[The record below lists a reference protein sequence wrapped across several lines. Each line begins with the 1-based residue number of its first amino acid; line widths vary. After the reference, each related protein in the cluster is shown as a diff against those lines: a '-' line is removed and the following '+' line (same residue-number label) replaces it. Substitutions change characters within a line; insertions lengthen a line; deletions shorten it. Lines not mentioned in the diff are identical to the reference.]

1 MPDPIATRI
10 SSVLVE
16 ELRDAAERG
25 EFGIVVR
32 DVKPIDYDVLASAA
46 GPIASK
52 RGPQLRLALIDQGEA
67 VSKNPGSAG
76 EGFVSAREEDAVQW
90 RNERLRTIAVIAER
104 PLSKAAS
111 LRDFRDVRESDL
123 VRRLCAREAGQAEVA
138 WLRTLWD
145 VLGRNPRLRIS
156 LRDMVRFADELAS
169 ILPIERS
176 VIAPRRLHLLGLIP
190 DARLADEKTDQ
201 RVLRRLLTNREFV
214 DQLRRSTNEDWKRL
228 RDYGRRLDGPERAA
242 AARLARVMR
251 QAAKDGEFSGLDLE
265 QVSALWRAKVKSG
278 SKAEAGGLPRE
289 EVERAVSRLLME
301 GRDEELADVADEIS
315 QIASAVLDDD
325 VRVADQ
331 DVKRAGSPD
340 AASVV
345 ETNRD
350 LLNLVRSRS
359 TVEDWGG
366 LIEVESERPDA
377 LLEVAAFKN
386 WRPTCIEPVL
396 DQLRGFAAEEVVP
409 TGLVA
414 EVERLRDLR
423 AVLLPFA
430 SEFAISPIAFLAGKP
445 ALQETLEQYLA
456 TYEELLRLASACY
469 QEMVAAADYEA
480 EAVLS
485 GLLALELY
493 IYRRDDEVEA
503 IMSPLHPLYLWRSA
517 TIVRDVRGLSRT
529 LSEREAQ
536 TVEEACADEIQLLQI
551 LVLPQ
556 QTTGLPQSAMLGQAG
571 TIGRLPIF
579 RAAPRGL
586 LEPDG
591 VRTLADVAH
600 RLAMLRPFARAG
612 LQVLL
617 VDPPRPTKFVE
628 ALLAGLEADQ
638 DMGVAGY
645 WGLHVR
651 VRYTHADTRGWANEI
666 GDLNEVV
673 REALRRGEERG
684 LVSLSVTPDVMSAA
698 DLERELG
705 MEPAHLAVVFD
716 PFEVR
721 STPVARAGVHDLS
734 PWMPTCEYR
743 FNRIRKEIQVVPV
756 AEEHVFGGYLAA
768 ASLLHTAL
776 QRKTPAYVPQVR
788 EVKESLDMIAEHATW
803 TVLADPH
810 RVPLPRL
817 GGAEVI
823 DRRIDHSRQITTFA
837 HDLSPFIARL
847 DEQLRRTHFLA
858 STETLER
865 LARDLVAMEPNGIL
879 GLASSSHEK
888 QVKGSLGKLI
898 AMRWYRLQQ
907 PSGLSVS
914 LDTPTAARWL
924 VAGHHSREKA
934 DLLGLR
940 EEDGGLVV
948 DVLEV
953 KAHDEAIPYT
963 VNGGVITGRAVG
975 QVLSTLQ
982 ALAEVFSSEVSSPLA
997 HPRREVLREHLYTSL
1012 LKDHEP
1018 TFVERWHALLEDAF
1032 AGRIAVRLGARIV
1045 HVQLASIADTVV
1057 RSFTTKGGIPIRVET
1072 LSAAD
1077 VGLVLRS
1084 TRDQVE
1090 EDEIPATTARLR
1102 DAPAE
1107 PLVAPEMLRRLSV
1120 EPPQDEAA
1128 ASDGA
1133 TDADE
1138 PGATGADDG
1147 AVPPADDIVAV
1158 PNTTAPNPAVPVRHA
1173 EAPASPA
1180 AVGAGVRLLDVP
1192 LGSEHMAS
1200 RPVIWAPG
1208 RQSNGFLL
1216 VLGAS
1221 GSGKTETLK
1230 VLGASIHG
1238 FGVPVL
1244 TFDFHGDVVFPGTE
1258 STLLSSGSASTVGLN
1273 PMEIDAHSA
1282 EESGLYDQ
1290 RASLRAMIQRA
1301 VPSLGHRQSAILRE
1315 AFEEAYAR
1323 TGIEDDDPATWT
1335 RPAPTFGLVQE
1346 ILSDWADD
1354 DARKG
1359 QRASIEG
1366 CLAAVQQ
1373 LFDHPIFKR
1382 TAHVS
1387 VDDFLSRSMR
1397 LDLSKL
1403 PDDIRFVA
1411 TETLL
1416 RKLFRV
1422 LRLRGP
1428 IPVQP
1433 ADDHQRFRL
1442 FVIIDEAKILS
1453 LGGGDR
1459 DRADNILNELITE
1472 ARKFGLGMVLASQM
1486 SDHFSE
1492 EVRANAATWLV
1503 LKPMDMKEAKRNAPN
1518 VSVDAQDLLHLAGRG
1533 DGYYRDRPSSR
1544 ARRIQVSSLSSIAA
1558 SIPLSADRDR
1568 AVSPD

>member
-1 MPDPIATRI
+1 MAESVSVANRI
-10 SSVLVE
+10 SLLLVE

-25 EFGIVVR
+25 EFGVVVR
-32 DVKPIDYDVLASAA
+32 DVKPLDYGILASAT
-46 GPIASK
+46 GRVSSK
-52 RGPQLRLALIDQGEA
+52 RGIELRLALVDQAKAVEA
-67 VSKNPGSAG
+67 ARAANPAIA
-76 EGFVSAREEDAVQW
+76 GFVSGREEDAVQW
-90 RNERLRTIAVIAER
+90 RNDHLRTIGVISER

-111 LRDFRDVRESDL
+111 LREFRNVGEVDL
-123 VRRLCAREAGQAEVA
+123 LRRLCSREAGDAEVT
-138 WLRTLWD
+138 WLQTLWD

-156 LRDMVRFADELAS
+156 LKDIVRFADELAG
-169 ILPIERS
+169 ILPTERS
-176 VIAPRRLHLLGLIP
+176 VLAPSRLHLLGLLP
-190 DARLADEKTDQ
+190 DERLADEKSDQ
-201 RVLRRLLTNREFV
+201 RVLRRLQVNRDFV
-214 DQLRRSTNEDWKRL
+214 DQLRRSTNEDWSRL
-228 RDYGRRLDGPERAA
+228 RDYCRKLEGPERTSAN
-242 AARLARVMR
+242 RIFRDLR
-251 QAAKDGEFSGLDLE
+251 QAVASGDFSGLDLE
-265 QVSALWRAKVKSG
+265 AASILWRAKIQPGARPAS
-278 SKAEAGGLPRE
+278 GGLPRE

-301 GRDEELADVADEIS
+301 GKESDLADIAEEIS
-315 QIASAVLDDD
+315 QIASAALEGD

-331 DVKRAGSPD
+331 DVKRAGST
-340 AASVV
+340 ATASVV

-359 TVEDWGG
+359 TPQDWGG
-366 LIEVESERPDA
+366 LIEVESDKPDA
-377 LLEVAAFKN
+377 LLEMAAFKS
-386 WRPTCIEPVL
+386 WTPFQIDPVL
-396 DQLRGFAAEEVVP
+396 DKLRAFASEEVVP
-409 TGLVA
+409 TGLVG
-414 EVERLRDLR
+414 EVERLRELR
-423 AVLLPFA
+423 AMFLPFA
-430 SEFAISPIAFLAGKP
+430 AELAISPISFLAGKP
-445 ALQETLEQYLA
+445 DLQQALEQYLA
-456 TYEELLRLASACY
+456 TYEELLRLTSACY
-469 QEMVAAADYEA
+469 SDMIAAADYEA
-480 EAVLS
+480 ESVLS

-493 IYRRDDEVEA
+493 VYRRGDAVEA
-503 IMSPLHPLYLWRSA
+503 VMSPLHPLYLWRSV
-517 TIVRDVRGLSRT
+517 TIIRDVRGLART
-529 LSEREAQ
+529 LSAREMQ

-556 QTTGLPQSAMLGQAG
+556 QTTGLGQSIMLGQAG
-571 TIGRLPIF
+571 AIGRLPIF
-579 RAAPRGL
+579 RATPRGL
-586 LEPDG
+586 LEADG
-591 VRTLADVAH
+591 VRTIGDVAS
-600 RLAMLRPFARAG
+600 RLALLRPFARTG
-612 LQVLL
+612 LQVML
-617 VDPPRPTKFVE
+617 VDPPRPSKFVE
-628 ALLAGLEADQ
+628 ALLSGLESGQ
-638 DMGVAGY
+638 DIGGSGY
-645 WGLHVR
+645 SGLHLR
-651 VRYTHADTRGWANEI
+651 VRYTHADTRGWANDI
-666 GDLNEVV
+666 LDLDETV
-673 REALRRGEERG
+673 REQLRRGEERG
-684 LVSLSVTPDVMSAA
+684 LASLSVAPEIMSAD
-698 DLERELG
+698 DLKRELRE
-705 MEPAHLAVVFD
+705 EPAHLAVIFD

-743 FNRIRKEIQVVPV
+743 FNRIRKEIQIVPV

-768 ASLLHTAL
+768 AALLHTAL
-776 QRKTPAYVPQVR
+776 QRKTPAYIPQVR
-788 EVKESLDMIAEHATW
+788 DVKENLDAIAEHATW

-817 GGAEVI
+817 GSAEVI
-823 DRRIDHSRQITTFA
+823 DRRIDRSRQLTTFA
-837 HDLSPFIARL
+837 HDLSPFVARL

-879 GLASSSHEK
+879 GLASSSHDK

-940 EEDGGLVV
+940 EDDGGLVI
-948 DVLEV
+948 DVIEV
-953 KAHDEAIPYT
+953 KAHDEVIPYS
-963 VNGGVITGRAVG
+963 VDDGVITGRAVG
-975 QVLSTLQ
+975 QVLATLQ
-982 ALAEVFSSEVSSPLA
+982 ALAEVFSSEASSPLA
-997 HPRREVLREHLYTSL
+997 HPRREVLREHLYTAL
-1012 LKDHEP
+1012 LKDQEAG
-1018 TFVERWHALLEDAF
+1018 FVERWHALLDDAF
-1032 AGRIAVRLGARIV
+1032 AGRIPVHLGGRIV
-1045 HVQLASIADTVV
+1045 HVQLASVAETVSRTFV
-1057 RSFTTKGGIPIRVET
+1057 TAANVPIKVET

-1077 VGLVLRS
+1077 VGLVLRP
-1084 TRDQVE
+1084 TRE
-1090 EDEIPATTARLR
+1090 EAQEAGIPPAVARAR
-1102 DAPAE
+1102 DMPVE
-1107 PLVAPEMLRRLSV
+1107 PLSAHEMLRRVVLDPKEAERLAPAQEGSDTGTENRPEEV
-1120 EPPQDEAA
+1120 E
-1128 ASDGA
+1128 
-1133 TDADE
+1133 
-1138 PGATGADDG
+1138 
-1147 AVPPADDIVAV
+1147 VPPA
-1158 PNTTAPNPAVPVRHA
+1158 APDAAKPPSPPP
-1173 EAPASPA
+1173 EAKVVPA
-1180 AVGAGVRLLDVP
+1180 ADAANVEANAGLLAVP
-1192 LGSEHMAS
+1192 LGAEQVGS
-1200 RPVIWAPG
+1200 RPVIWSPG

-1230 VLGASIHG
+1230 VLGSAIHR

-1244 TFDFHGDVVFPGTE
+1244 TFDFHGDVVFPGTR
-1258 STLLSSGSASTVGLN
+1258 STLLSSGSASVVGLN

-1290 RASLRAMIQRA
+1290 RASLRALVQRA

-1323 TGIEDDDPATWT
+1323 AGITDDDPQTWS
-1335 RPAPTFGLVQE
+1335 RPVPTFGVVQE
-1346 ILSDWADD
+1346 ILAEWIEDD
-1354 DARKG
+1354 NRRS

-1373 LFDHPIFKR
+1373 LFDHPIFRR
-1382 TAHVS
+1382 TDHVS
-1387 VDDFLSRSMR
+1387 VEDFLSHSVR

-1433 ADDHQRFRL
+1433 VDDRQRFRL

-1518 VSVDAQDLLHLAGRG
+1518 VSVDPQDLLQLAGRG

-1544 ARRIQVSSLSSIAA
+1544 ARRIQVTSLSVLEHLAA
-1558 SIPLSADRDR
+1558 EPRTQKG
-1568 AVSPD
+1568 

>member
-1 MPDPIATRI
+1 MAESVTVASRI
-10 SSVLVE
+10 SVLLVE

-25 EFGIVVR
+25 EFGVVVR
-32 DVKPIDYDVLASAA
+32 DVKPLDYGVLAAAA
-46 GPIASK
+46 GRVSSR
-52 RGPQLRLALIDQGEA
+52 RGVELRLSLVDQAEPVDA
-67 VSKNPGSAG
+67 ARTANPSLAAFLS
-76 EGFVSAREEDAVQW
+76 EREEDAVQW
-90 RNERLRTIAVIAER
+90 RNDRLRTIAVISEH

-111 LRDFRDVRESDL
+111 LRDFRTAGEADL
-123 VRRLCAREAGQAEVA
+123 VRRLCSREAGEAEVI
-138 WLRTLWD
+138 WLQTLWN

-156 LRDMVRFADELAS
+156 LKDMVRFADELAG
-169 ILPIERS
+169 ILPTDRS
-176 VIAPRRLHLLGLIP
+176 VMAPGRLHLLGLFP
-190 DARLADEKTDQ
+190 DSRLADEKGEKG
-201 RVLRRLLTNREFV
+201 VLRKLLVNREFA
-214 DQLRRSTNEDWKRL
+214 DQLRRATNEDWTRL
-228 RDYGRRLDGPERAA
+228 RDYIRKLQGPERLSAN
-242 AARLARVMR
+242 RVLRDLR
-251 QAAKDGEFSGLDLE
+251 QAALTSDFSNLDLE
-265 QVSALWRAKVKSG
+265 TASLLWRAKIQPG
-278 SKAEAGGLPRE
+278 MRPEPGGLPRV

-301 GRDEELADVADEIS
+301 GNDTDLSDVAEEIS
-315 QIASAVLDDD
+315 QIAAAALEGD

-331 DVKRAGSPD
+331 DVKRAGST
-340 AASVV
+340 ASISVV

-359 TVEDWGG
+359 TAQDWGG
-366 LIEVESERPDA
+366 LIEVESDKPGA
-377 LLEVAAFKN
+377 LLEISAFKS
-386 WRPTCIEPVL
+386 WTPFQIEPVL
-396 DQLRGFAAEEVVP
+396 ERLRAFAAEEVVP
-409 TGLVA
+409 SGLVG

-423 AVLLPFA
+423 ALFLSFA
-430 SEFAISPIAFLAGKP
+430 AELAISPISFLAGKP
-445 ALQETLEQYLA
+445 ELQQALEEYLA
-456 TYEELLRLASACY
+456 TYEELLRLTSACY
-469 QEMVAAADYEA
+469 ADMIAAADYEA
-480 EAVLS
+480 ESVLS

-493 IYRRDDEVEA
+493 VYRRGELVEA
-503 IMSPLHPLYLWRSA
+503 VMSPLHPLYLWRSV
-517 TIVRDVRGLSRT
+517 TIIRDVRGLAHT
-529 LSEREAQ
+529 LSAREMQ

-556 QTTGLPQSAMLGQAG
+556 QTTGLAQSTMLGQAG

-579 RAAPRGL
+579 RATPRGL
-586 LEPDG
+586 LETDG
-591 VRTLADVAH
+591 LRTISDVAS
-600 RLAMLRPFARAG
+600 RLAQLRPFARSG
-612 LQVLL
+612 LQVVLI
-617 VDPPRPTKFVE
+617 DPPRPSKCVE
-628 ALLAGLEADQ
+628 ALLGGLESEQ
-638 DMGVAGY
+638 DIGGTGY
-645 WGLHVR
+645 SGLHIR
-651 VRYTHADTRGWANEI
+651 IRYTHADTRGWAN
-666 GDLNEVV
+666 DLLDLDETV
-673 REALRRGEERG
+673 REQLRRGEERG
-684 LVSLSVTPDVMSAA
+684 LVSLSVTPEIMAA
-698 DLERELG
+698 EDLKRELG
-705 MEPAHLAVVFD
+705 EEPAHLAVIFD

-743 FNRIRKEIQVVPV
+743 FNRIRKEIQIVPV

-768 ASLLHTAL
+768 AALLHTAL
-776 QRKTPAYVPQVR
+776 QRKTPAYIPQVR
-788 EVKESLDMIAEHATW
+788 EVKEILDAIASQATW

-817 GGAEVI
+817 GSAEVI
-823 DRRIDHSRQITTFA
+823 DRRIDRGRQLTTFA
-837 HDLSPFIARL
+837 HDLSPFVTRL

-858 STETLER
+858 SADTLER

-879 GLASSSHEK
+879 GLASSHHDR

-924 VAGHHSREKA
+924 VAGHHSKEKA

-940 EEDGGLVV
+940 EEGGGLVI
-948 DVLEV
+948 DVIEV
-953 KAHDEAIPYT
+953 KAHDEAVPYS
-963 VNGGVITGRAVG
+963 VDDGVIAGRAVG
-975 QVLSTLQ
+975 QVLATLQ

-997 HPRREVLREHLYTSL
+997 HPRREVLREHLYTAL
-1012 LKDHEP
+1012 LRDQEAG
-1018 TFVERWHALLEDAF
+1018 FVERWHALLDDAF
-1032 AGRIAVRLGARIV
+1032 AGRIPVSLGGRIV
-1045 HVQLASIADTVV
+1045 HVQLASVAETLSRTFVTAADV
-1057 RSFTTKGGIPIRVET
+1057 PIKVET

-1077 VGLVLRS
+1077 VGLVLRP
-1084 TRDQVE
+1084 TREEAQDAGVPPAVAKARSMPGEPLSALDMLRRVTTAPSGTGEDVQPEQSGSADGKQHVE
-1090 EDEIPATTARLR
+1090 EDQGDSPVPEKVTPPPTLPKAPVVM
-1102 DAPAE
+1102 DAA
-1107 PLVAPEMLRRLSV
+1107 
-1120 EPPQDEAA
+1120 
-1128 ASDGA
+1128 G
-1133 TDADE
+1133 
-1138 PGATGADDG
+1138 
-1147 AVPPADDIVAV
+1147 
-1158 PNTTAPNPAVPVRHA
+1158 A
-1173 EAPASPA
+1173 EASAGLLT
-1180 AVGAGVRLLDVP
+1180 VQLGAEHA
-1192 LGSEHMAS
+1192 GSRS
-1200 RPVIWAPG
+1200 VVWSPG

-1230 VLGASIHG
+1230 VLGSFIHH

-1244 TFDFHGDVVFPGTE
+1244 TFDFHGDVKFPGTE
-1258 STLLSSGSASTVGLN
+1258 SILLSSGSLSTMGLN
-1273 PMEIDAHSA
+1273 PMEIDAQSA

-1290 RASLRAMIQRA
+1290 RASLRALVQRA

-1323 TGIEDDDPATWT
+1323 AGILDNDPQTWT
-1335 RPAPTFGLVQE
+1335 RSVPTFGVVQE
-1346 ILSDWADD
+1346 ILGEWSED
-1354 DARKG
+1354 DARRN

-1373 LFDHPIFKR
+1373 LFDHPIFQR
-1382 TAHVS
+1382 TSHVS
-1387 VDDFLSRSMR
+1387 VDDFLSKSMR

-1433 ADDHQRFRL
+1433 ADDRQRFRL

-1459 DRADNILNELITE
+1459 DRSDNILNELITE

-1518 VSVDAQDLLHLAGRG
+1518 VSVDPQDLLQLAGRG

-1544 ARRIQVSSLSSIAA
+1544 ARRIQVTSLSALEHAMAEPKMQGS
-1558 SIPLSADRDR
+1558 
-1568 AVSPD
+1568 

>member
-1 MPDPIATRI
+1 MSDPIASHI
-10 SSVLVE
+10 SSILVE
-16 ELRDAAERG
+16 ELKDAAERG
-25 EFGIVVR
+25 EFGLVVR
-32 DVKPIDYDVLASAA
+32 DVKPLDYGVLASAA
-46 GPIASK
+46 GPISSRK
-52 RGPQLRLALIDQGEA
+52 GPQLRLALVDQADVVKSSQVNSSA
-67 VSKNPGSAG
+67 VGA
-76 EGFVSAREEDAVQW
+76 FVSAQEEDAVQW
-90 RNERLRTIAVIAER
+90 RNDRLRTIAIVAER

-111 LRDFRDVRESDL
+111 LRDFRDVREADL
-123 VRRLCAREAGQAEVA
+123 VRRLCGGEAAQAEVT

-156 LRDMVRFADELAS
+156 LRDMVRFCNELNS
-169 ILPIERS
+169 ILPVERS
-176 VIAPRRLHLLGLIP
+176 VLAPSRLHLLGLIP

-201 RVLRRLLTNREFV
+201 RVLRRLLLNRDLV
-214 DQLRRSTNEDWKRL
+214 DQIKRSTNEDWARL
-228 RDYGRRLDGPERAA
+228 RDYGRKLDGPERTAA
-242 AARLARVMR
+242 NRLTRFIR
-251 QAAKDGEFSGLDLE
+251 QAVKEGDFSALDLE
-265 QVSALWRAKVKSG
+265 ATSALWRAKAKSSG
-278 SKAEAGGLPRE
+278 TGGHGGAPRE

-301 GRDEELADVADEIS
+301 GRDDDLADVADEIS
-315 QIASAVLDDD
+315 QIAAAAIDDD
-325 VRVADQ
+325 VRVTEQ
-331 DVKRAGSPD
+331 DVKKAGSGS
-340 AASVV
+340 ATSVV

-359 TVEDWGG
+359 TVDDWGG
-366 LIEVESERPDA
+366 LIEVESEKPDS
-377 LLEVAAFKN
+377 LLDLSAFKS
-386 WRPTCIEPVL
+386 WTPFRIEPVL
-396 DQLRGFAAEEVVP
+396 DKLRAFAQEEVVP

-414 EVERLRDLR
+414 SVEQFRDLR
-423 AVLLPFA
+423 LVLLPFA
-430 SEFAISPIAFLAGKP
+430 AELAISPIAFLAGKP
-445 ALQETLEQYLA
+445 ALQEVLEQYLR
-456 TYEELLRLASACY
+456 TYEELLQLASACY
-469 QEMVAAADYEA
+469 HEMMAAADYEA

-493 IYRRDDEVEA
+493 VYRREDELEA

-517 TIVRDVRGLSRT
+517 TIVRDVRGLSKT

-536 TVEEACADEIQLLQI
+536 TVEEACADEVQLLQI

-556 QTTGLPQSAMLGQAG
+556 QTTKLAQSTMLGQAG
-571 TIGRLPIF
+571 NIGRLPVF
-579 RAAPRGL
+579 RESPRGL

-591 VRTLADVAH
+591 IRTVGDIAQ

-612 LQVLL
+612 LQVVL
-617 VDPPRPTKFVE
+617 VDPPRPSKFVE
-628 ALLAGLEADQ
+628 ALLNGLEVEQ
-638 DMGVAGY
+638 DTGTAGF
-645 WGLHVR
+645 WGLHIR
-651 VRYTHADTRGWANEI
+651 VRYTHADARGWANDI
-666 GDLNEVV
+666 VDLSESV
-673 REALRRGEERG
+673 RELLRKGEERG
-684 LVSLSVTPDVMSAA
+684 LVSLSVASDIVTPSH
-698 DLERELG
+698 LTRELSD
-705 MEPAHLAVVFD
+705 EPAHLAVIFD

-721 STPVARAGVHDLS
+721 STPLARAGVHDLS

-756 AEEHVFGGYLAA
+756 AEEHVFGGYLVAA
-768 ASLLHTAL
+768 GMLHTAL

-788 EVKESLDMIAEHATW
+788 DVKENLDAIAGYATW

-817 GGAEVI
+817 GNAEVI
-823 DRRIDHSRQITTFA
+823 DRRIDRSRQITTFA
-837 HDLSPFIARL
+837 HDLSPFITRL
-847 DEQLRRTHFLA
+847 DVQLRRTHFLA

-898 AMRWYRLQQ
+898 AMRWYRLQE

-924 VAGHHSREKA
+924 VAGHHSKEKA
-934 DLLGLR
+934 DLLGVR
-940 EEDGGLVV
+940 EENGGLAI

-953 KAHDEAIPYT
+953 KAHDEAVPYS
-963 VNGGVITGRAVG
+963 VNEGVITGRAVG
-975 QVLSTLQ
+975 QVLATLQ

-997 HPRREVLREHLYTSL
+997 HPRREVLREHLYTAL

-1018 TFVERWHALLEDAF
+1018 EFVERWHALLEDAF
-1032 AGRIAVRLGARIV
+1032 AGRTVVRLGARIV
-1045 HVQLASIADTVV
+1045 HVQLASVVSTVV
-1057 RSFTTKGGIPIRVET
+1057 RGFVTKGGVPIKVET

-1090 EDEIPATTARLR
+1090 EDEIPAASPNNRGLSL
-1102 DAPAE
+1102 E
-1107 PLVAPEMLRRLSV
+1107 PLAALEMLRRVGMEPLPDQSGTNGDAQESTDTDNGSKGEGRLLNDGESSPATAATV
-1120 EPPQDEAA
+1120 PPQGA
-1128 ASDGA
+1128 AS
-1133 TDADE
+1133 TNE
-1138 PGATGADDG
+1138 
-1147 AVPPADDIVAV
+1147 
-1158 PNTTAPNPAVPVRHA
+1158 TANASERPVDS
-1173 EAPASPA
+1173 AS
-1180 AVGAGVRLLDVP
+1180 GLLNVP
-1192 LGSEHMAS
+1192 LGSEHLS
-1200 RPVIWAPG
+1200 SNRVIWAPG

-1230 VLGASIHG
+1230 VVGASIHD

-1244 TFDFHGDVVFPGTE
+1244 TFDFHGDVVFPGTD
-1258 STLLSSGSASTVGLN
+1258 STLLSSGSASIVGLN

-1290 RASLRAMIQRA
+1290 RASLRGMIQRA

-1323 TGIEDDDPATWT
+1323 AGIEDDDPATWT
-1335 RPAPTFGLVQE
+1335 RPAPTFGSVQE
-1346 ILSDWADD
+1346 ILGEWADD
-1354 DARKG
+1354 EGRKG

-1366 CLAAVQQ
+1366 CLAAVEQ
-1373 LFDHPIFKR
+1373 LFGHPIFKR
-1382 TAHVS
+1382 TKHVS
-1387 VDDFLSRSMR
+1387 VEDFLSRSLR

-1433 ADDHQRFRL
+1433 TDDHQRFRL

-1453 LGGGDR
+1453 MGGGDR
-1459 DRADNILNELITE
+1459 DSSSNILNELITE

-1518 VSVDAQDLLHLAGRG
+1518 VSVDPQDLLHLAGRG
-1533 DGYYRDRPSSR
+1533 DGFYRDRPSSR
-1544 ARRIQVSSLSSIAA
+1544 ARRIQVTSVTGRTPS
-1558 SIPLSADRDR
+1558 R
-1568 AVSPD
+1568 

>member
-1 MPDPIATRI
+1 MANPVATRV
-10 SSVLVE
+10 SSILID
-16 ELRDAAERG
+16 ELKELAERG
-25 EFGIVVR
+25 EFGVVVR
-32 DVKPIDYDVLASAA
+32 DVKPLDYEALAAAA
-46 GPIASK
+46 GPISAK
-52 RGPQLRLALIDQGEA
+52 RGPQLRMALVDQSDAIREA
-67 VSKNPGSAG
+67 VSKVTGIRG
-76 EGFVSAREEDAVQW
+76 YVSSREEDAVQW
-90 RNERLRTIAVIAER
+90 RNDRLRTIAVIAER
-104 PLSKAAS
+104 PLTKAAS
-111 LRDFRDVRESDL
+111 LRDFRNIGEADL
-123 VRRLCAREAGQAEVA
+123 LRRLCGGQAAEAEVA

-156 LRDMVRFADELAS
+156 LQDMVRFDEELAS
-169 ILPIERS
+169 TLPTERS
-176 VIAPRRLHLLGLIP
+176 VLAPRRLHLLGLLP
-190 DARLADEKTDQ
+190 DGRLADEKSDQ
-201 RVLRRLLTNREFV
+201 RVLRRLLVNREFV
-214 DQLRRSTNEDWKRL
+214 DQLRRATNEDWARL
-228 RDYGRRLDGPERAA
+228 RDYSRRLEGTERTAA
-242 AARLARVMR
+242 NRLLRTMR
-251 QAAKDGEFSGLDLE
+251 QAAVDGDFSALDLE
-265 QVSALWRAKVKSG
+265 EANALWRAKVKPG
-278 SKAEAGGLPRE
+278 ARLNPGGLPRE

-301 GRDEELADVADEIS
+301 GKEEDLADIAEEIS
-315 QIASAVLDDD
+315 QIVSAVLEDDM
-325 VRVADQ
+325 RISDQ
-331 DVKRAGSPD
+331 DVKRAGSP
-340 AASVV
+340 AATSVV
-345 ETNRD
+345 EANRD

-359 TVEDWGG
+359 TEQDWGG
-366 LIEVESERPDA
+366 LIEVESEKPDA
-377 LLEVAAFKN
+377 LLEVAAFKAWN
-386 WRPTCIEPVL
+386 PFRIEPVL

-409 TGLVA
+409 TGLVS

-423 AVLLPFA
+423 AALLPFA
-430 SEFAISPIAFLAGKP
+430 SELAISPIAFLAGKP
-445 ALQETLEQYLA
+445 DLQQTLEQYLA
-456 TYEELLRLASACY
+456 TYEAMMRLVSSCY
-469 QEMVAAADYEA
+469 QEMIAAADFEA

-493 IYRRDDEVEA
+493 VYRREEEVEA
-503 IMSPLHPLYLWRSA
+503 VMSPLHPLYLWRSA
-517 TIVRDVRGLSRT
+517 TIVRDVRGLSRK
-529 LSEREAQ
+529 LSERETQ

-556 QTTGLPQSAMLGQAG
+556 QTTGLGQSTLLGQAG

-579 RAAPRGL
+579 RASPRGL
-586 LEPDG
+586 LESDG
-591 VRTLADVAH
+591 VRTIADVAH
-600 RLAMLRPFARAG
+600 RLAMLRPFARSG

-617 VDPPRPTKFVE
+617 VNPPQPSKFVE
-628 ALLAGLEADQ
+628 ALLNGLEADQ
-638 DMGVAGY
+638 EMHVASY

-651 VRYTHADTRGWANEI
+651 VRYTHIDTRGWANEI
-666 GDLNEVV
+666 NDLNETV
-673 REALRRGEERG
+673 REQLRRAEERG
-684 LVSLSVTPDVMSAA
+684 LASLSVTPEIMTPA
-698 DLERELG
+698 DLARELG
-705 MEPAHLAVVFD
+705 EEPAHLAVIFD

-721 STPVARAGVHDLS
+721 SSPVARAGVHDLS

-768 ASLLHTAL
+768 AALLHTAL
-776 QRKTPAYVPQVR
+776 QRKTPAYLPQVR
-788 EVKESLDMIAEHATW
+788 DVKESLDAIAEYATW

-817 GGAEVI
+817 GNAEVI
-823 DRRIDHSRQITTFA
+823 DRRIDRSRQLTTFA
-837 HDLSPFIARL
+837 HDLSPFITRL

-898 AMRWYRLQQ
+898 AMRWYRLQE

-924 VAGHHSREKA
+924 VAGHHSKEKA

-940 EEDGGLVV
+940 EEDGNLII
-948 DVLEV
+948 DVIEV
-953 KAHDEAIPYT
+953 KAHDEAIPYS
-963 VNGGVITGRAVG
+963 VSGEVITGHAVG
-975 QVLSTLQ
+975 QVLATLQ
-982 ALAEVFSSEVSSPLA
+982 ALAEVFSSETSSPLA
-997 HPRREVLREHLYTSL
+997 HPRREVLREHLYTAL

-1018 TFVERWHALLEDAF
+1018 EFIERWHELLEDAF
-1032 AGRIAVRLGARIV
+1032 TGRITIRLGARII
-1045 HVQLASIADTVV
+1045 HVQLASVADTLGRTFITASNV
-1057 RSFTTKGGIPIRVET
+1057 PIRVET

-1084 TRDQVE
+1084 TRDQAE
-1090 EDEIPATTARLR
+1090 ETEIPGMAARRR
-1102 DAPAE
+1102 DVPVE
-1107 PLVAPEMLRRLSV
+1107 PLSAVEMLRRLTL
-1120 EPPQDEAA
+1120 EPVVVDNTGSTLEIVSTLDPHESPIDAA
-1128 ASDGA
+1128 LTNAAPVS
-1133 TDADE
+1133 TV
-1138 PGATGADDG
+1138 PTRRPSIATGPQPEP
-1147 AVPPADDIVAV
+1147 V
-1158 PNTTAPNPAVPVRHA
+1158 PAVVDDT
-1173 EAPASPA
+1173 
-1180 AVGAGVRLLDVP
+1180 AGLLEVP
-1192 LGSEHMAS
+1192 LGTEQASS
-1200 RPVIWAPG
+1200 RPVVWSPG

-1230 VLGASIHG
+1230 VLGSSIHR

-1258 STLLSSGSASTVGLN
+1258 STLLSSGSASVVGLN

-1290 RASLRAMIQRA
+1290 RAALRAMVQRA

-1315 AFEEAYAR
+1315 AIEEAYERA
-1323 TGIEDDDPATWT
+1323 GIVDEDPQTWS
-1335 RPAPTFGLVQE
+1335 RPAPTFGIVQQ
-1346 ILSDWADD
+1346 ILAEWADD
-1354 DARKG
+1354 DDRKA

-1373 LFDHPIFKR
+1373 LFDHPIFR
-1382 TAHVS
+1382 RANHIS
-1387 VDDFLSRSMR
+1387 VDDFLSHSVR

-1433 ADDHQRFRL
+1433 ADDRQRFRL
-1442 FVIIDEAKILS
+1442 FVVIDEAKILS

-1503 LKPMDMKEAKRNAPN
+1503 LKPMDMREAKRNAPN
-1518 VSVDAQDLLHLAGRG
+1518 VSVDPQDLLHLAGRG

-1544 ARRIQVSSLSSIAA
+1544 ARRIQVTSLFALGKTAA
-1558 SIPLSADRDR
+1558 E
-1568 AVSPD
+1568 

>member
-1 MPDPIATRI
+1 MANSIATRI

-16 ELRDAAERG
+16 ELRELAERG
-25 EFGIVVR
+25 EFGVVVR
-32 DVKPIDYDVLASAA
+32 DVKPLDYKALASAA
-46 GPIASK
+46 GPISSK
-52 RGPQLRLALIDQGEA
+52 RGPQLRMALVDQNDA
-67 VSKNPGSAG
+67 VWAAASDAPG
-76 EGFVSAREEDAVQW
+76 VRDYISAREEDAVQW

-111 LRDFRDVRESDL
+111 LRDFRSIGETDL
-123 VRRLCAREAGQAEVA
+123 LRRLCTGQAAEAEVT

-156 LRDMVRFADELAS
+156 LQDMVRFTEELAG
-169 ILPIERS
+169 ILPTERS
-176 VIAPRRLHLLGLIP
+176 VLAPRRLHLLGLLP
-190 DARLADEKTDQ
+190 DGRLADEKSDQ
-201 RVLRRLLTNREFV
+201 RVLRRLLLNREFV
-214 DQLRRSTNEDWKRL
+214 DQLKRATNEDWARL
-228 RDYGRRLDGPERAA
+228 RDYSRRLDGTERASA
-242 AARLARVMR
+242 NRVLRAMR
-251 QAAKDGEFSGLDLE
+251 QAAADGDFSALDLE
-265 QVSALWRAKVKSG
+265 EASALWRAKVKPG
-278 SKAEAGGLPRE
+278 SRLELGGLPRE

-301 GRDEELADVADEIS
+301 GKEDDLADIAEEIS
-315 QIASAVLDDD
+315 QIAAAALEDD
-325 VRVADQ
+325 VRVSDQ
-331 DVKRAGSPD
+331 DVKRAGS
-340 AASVV
+340 AATTSVV

-359 TVEDWGG
+359 TEQDWGG
-366 LIEVESERPDA
+366 LIEVESEKPDA
-377 LLEVAAFKN
+377 LLEVSAFKS
-386 WRPTCIEPVL
+386 WSPFRIEPVL

-409 TGLVA
+409 TGLVS

-430 SEFAISPIAFLAGKP
+430 SELAISPIAFLAGKP
-445 ALQETLEQYLA
+445 DLQQTLEQYLA
-456 TYEELLRLASACY
+456 TYEEMMRLASSCY
-469 QEMVAAADYEA
+469 QEMIAAADYEA
-480 EAVLS
+480 EVVLS

-493 IYRRDDEVEA
+493 VYRREEEVEA
-503 IMSPLHPLYLWRSA
+503 VMSPLHPLYLWRSA

-551 LVLPQ
+551 VVLPQ
-556 QTTGLPQSAMLGQAG
+556 QTTGLGQSTLLGQAG

-579 RAAPRGL
+579 RATPRGL

-591 VRTLADVAH
+591 VRTIADVAH

-612 LQVLL
+612 LQILL
-617 VDPPRPTKFVE
+617 VNPPRPSKFVE
-628 ALLAGLEADQ
+628 ALLNGLEADQ
-638 DMGVAGY
+638 DMSVAGY

-651 VRYTHADTRGWANEI
+651 VRYTHADTRGWANDI
-666 GDLNEVV
+666 NDLNETV
-673 REALRRGEERG
+673 REQLRRGEERG
-684 LVSLSVTPDVMSAA
+684 LASLSVATEIVMPA
-698 DLERELG
+698 DLVRELEE
-705 MEPAHLAVVFD
+705 EPAHLAVIFD

-776 QRKTPAYVPQVR
+776 QRKTPAYIPQVR
-788 EVKESLDMIAEHATW
+788 DVKESLDAIAEHSTW

-817 GGAEVI
+817 GSAEVI
-823 DRRIDHSRQITTFA
+823 DRRIDRSRQLTTFA

-858 STETLER
+858 STQTLER

-924 VAGHHSREKA
+924 VAGHHSKEKA

-940 EEDGGLVV
+940 EEDGGLII
-948 DVLEV
+948 DVIEV
-953 KAHDEAIPYT
+953 KAHDEAIPYS
-963 VNGGVITGRAVG
+963 VSDGVITGHAVG
-975 QVLSTLQ
+975 QVLATLQ

-997 HPRREVLREHLYTSL
+997 HPRREVLREHLYTAL

-1018 TFVERWHALLEDAF
+1018 EFVERWHELLEDAF
-1032 AGRIAVRLGARIV
+1032 TGRIAVRLGARII
-1045 HVQLASIADTVV
+1045 HVQLASVAETVGRTFV
-1057 RSFTTKGGIPIRVET
+1057 AAGSVPIRVET

-1084 TRDQVE
+1084 TRDQTDE
-1090 EDEIPATTARLR
+1090 AEIPGIAARHR
-1102 DAPAE
+1102 DVPAQ
-1107 PLVAPEMLRRLSV
+1107 PLGAVEMLRRVTKEPAEV
-1120 EPPQDEAA
+1120 EDAISALEIG
-1128 ASDGA
+1128 STED
-1133 TDADE
+1133 TDLPLVD
-1138 PGATGADDG
+1138 TDS
-1147 AVPPADDIVAV
+1147 
-1158 PNTTAPNPAVPVRHA
+1158 TTALPVSAVPVVRLT
-1173 EAPASPA
+1173 PPTLGVPSTPGPA
-1180 AVGAGVRLLDVP
+1180 ADATAAQLEVP
-1192 LGSEHMAS
+1192 LGSEQTTS
-1200 RPVIWAPG
+1200 RPVTWSPG

-1230 VLGASIHG
+1230 VLGAAIHR
-1238 FGVPVL
+1238 FGIPVL
-1244 TFDFHGDVVFPGTE
+1244 TFDFHGDVVFPGAE
-1258 STLLSSGSASTVGLN
+1258 STLLSSGSASLVGLN

-1290 RASLRAMIQRA
+1290 RASLRAMVQRA

-1315 AFEEAYAR
+1315 AFEEAYERA
-1323 TGIEDDDPATWT
+1323 GIVDDDPKTWS
-1335 RPAPTFGLVQE
+1335 RPAPTFGVVQQ
-1346 ILSDWADD
+1346 ILTEWVDD
-1354 DARKG
+1354 DGRKP

-1373 LFDHPIFKR
+1373 LFDHPIFRR
-1382 TAHVS
+1382 TTHVS
-1387 VDDFLSRSMR
+1387 VDDFLSRSVR

-1433 ADDHQRFRL
+1433 ADDRQRFRL

-1492 EVRANAATWLV
+1492 EVRANAATWIV

-1518 VSVDAQDLLHLAGRG
+1518 VSVDPEDLLLLAGRG

-1544 ARRIQVSSLSSIAA
+1544 ARRIQVTSLFALESAA
-1558 SIPLSADRDR
+1558 AE
-1568 AVSPD
+1568 

>member
-1 MPDPIATRI
+1 MADTVAARI
-10 SSVLVE
+10 SAVLIE
-16 ELRDAAERG
+16 ELLEASERG
-25 EFGIVVR
+25 EFGVVVR
-32 DVKPIDYDVLASAA
+32 DVKPLDHVALAAVA
-46 GPIASK
+46 GPFKTRRS
-52 RGPQLRLALIDQGEA
+52 PQLRMALVDQDDAVAEA
-67 VSKNPGSAG
+67 IARDANAK
-76 EGFVSAREEDAVQW
+76 GFISAREEDAVQW
-90 RNERLRTIAVIAER
+90 RNEKLRTIAVVAQR
-104 PLSKAAS
+104 PLAKAAS
-111 LRDFRDVRESDL
+111 LRDFRSVGEVDL
-123 VRRLCAREAGQAEVA
+123 LKRLCITEAAEAEVT

-145 VLGRNPRLRIS
+145 VLGRNPKLRIS
-156 LRDMVRFADELAS
+156 LHDIVRFAEELS
-169 ILPIERS
+169 GILPTERS
-176 VIAPRRLHLLGLIP
+176 VLAPSRLHLLGLIP
-190 DARLADEKTDQ
+190 DSRLADEKSDQ
-201 RVLRRLLTNREFV
+201 RVLRRLRSNREFV
-214 DQLRRSTNEDWKRL
+214 DQLRRSTNEDWSRL
-228 RDYGRRLDGPERAA
+228 RDHSRKLDGAERAA
-242 AARLARVMR
+242 TNQTLRRLR
-251 QAAKDGEFSGLDLE
+251 QAAKDADYSVLDLDDA
-265 QVSALWRAKVKSG
+265 VGLWRAKIRPDPRTG
-278 SKAEAGGLPRE
+278 PGGQPRE

-301 GRDEELADVADEIS
+301 GKDSELADVAEEIS
-315 QIASAVLDDD
+315 QIATAALEDD
-325 VRVADQ
+325 VRVGEQ
-331 DVKRAGSPD
+331 DVRRAGSPE
-340 AASVV
+340 ATSVV

-359 TVEDWGG
+359 TEQDWGG
-366 LIEVESERPDA
+366 LIEVESEKPDA
-377 LLEVAAFKN
+377 LLEVSGFKS
-386 WRPTCIEPVL
+386 WQPFRIEPIL
-396 DQLRGFAAEEVVP
+396 DQLRAFAVEEIVP
-409 TGLVA
+409 TGLVG
-414 EVERLRDLR
+414 EVERFRDLR
-423 AVLLPFA
+423 LQLLPFA
-430 SEFAISPIAFLAGKP
+430 SELTISPIAFLAGKP
-445 ALQETLEQYLA
+445 DLQLLLEQYLT
-456 TYEELLRLASACY
+456 TYEELLRLASSCY
-469 QEMVAAADYEA
+469 QEMIVAADYEA

-493 IYRRDDEVEA
+493 VYRRNDDVEA
-503 IMSPLHPLYLWRSA
+503 VMSPLHPLYLWRSA

-556 QTTGLPQSAMLGQAG
+556 QTTGLSQSIMLGQAG

-579 RAAPRGL
+579 RAAPRGM

-591 VRTLADVAH
+591 VRTVADVAQ

-617 VDPPRPTKFVE
+617 VDPPRPSKFIE
-628 ALLAGLEADQ
+628 ALVSGLEADQ
-638 DMGVAGY
+638 DMSVAGY

-651 VRYTHADTRGWANEI
+651 VRYTHEDTRGWANDLN
-666 GDLNEVV
+666 DLNEIV
-673 REALRRGEERG
+673 REQVRRGEERG
-684 LVSLSVTPDVMSAA
+684 LVSLSVTPEIIDTAA
-698 DLERELG
+698 LQRELRLD
-705 MEPAHLAVVFD
+705 PAHLAVIFD

-721 STPVARAGVHDLS
+721 STPVARAGIHDLS

-768 ASLLHTAL
+768 AALLHTAL

-788 EVKESLDMIAEHATW
+788 DVKESLDAIASCSTW

-817 GGAEVI
+817 GQAEVI
-823 DRRIDHSRQITTFA
+823 DRRIDRSRQITTFA

-847 DEQLRRTHFLA
+847 DQQLRRTHFLA
-858 STETLER
+858 TTETLER

-879 GLASSSHEK
+879 GLASSNHEK

-940 EEDGGLVV
+940 EEDGGLVI
-948 DVLEV
+948 DVIEV
-953 KAHDEAIPYT
+953 KAHDEAIPYS
-963 VNGGVITGRAVG
+963 VSEGIITGRAVG
-975 QVLSTLQ
+975 QVLATLQ
-982 ALAEVFSSEVSSPLA
+982 ALAEVFSSEASSPLA
-997 HPRREVLREHLYTSL
+997 HPRREVLREHLYTAL
-1012 LKDHEP
+1012 LKDQEP
-1018 TFVERWHALLEDAF
+1018 DFIERWHALLEDAF
-1032 AGRIAVRLGARIV
+1032 SGRITVRLGGRIV
-1045 HVQLASIADTVV
+1045 HVQLASVAETMSRTFVT
-1057 RSFTTKGGIPIRVET
+1057 SGGVPIRVET

-1084 TRDQVE
+1084 TRDEV
-1090 EDEIPATTARLR
+1090 DEIDLPGAAVKAR
-1102 DAPAE
+1102 DVPAE
-1107 PLVAPEMLRRLSV
+1107 PLAAIEMLRRVVS
-1120 EPPQDEAA
+1120 EPMQ
-1128 ASDGA
+1128 
-1133 TDADE
+1133 
-1138 PGATGADDG
+1138 TGGSMDNAQTGDHIF
-1147 AVPPADDIVAV
+1147 PPAFNKASANVAANDAPQV
-1158 PNTTAPNPAVPVRHA
+1158 PHEPQSAQAPDGPSVPATV
-1173 EAPASPA
+1173 
-1180 AVGAGVRLLDVP
+1180 LDVP
-1192 LGSEHMAS
+1192 LGSEHMS
-1200 RPVIWAPG
+1200 TRPVVWTPG

-1230 VLGASIHG
+1230 VLGSAVHH

-1244 TFDFHGDVVFPGTE
+1244 TFDFHGDVTFPGTA
-1258 STLLSSGSASTVGLN
+1258 STLLSSGSASVIGLN

-1290 RASLRAMIQRA
+1290 RASLREMVKRA
-1301 VPSLGHRQSAILRE
+1301 VPSLGHRQSSILRQ
-1315 AFEEAYAR
+1315 AFEAAY
-1323 TGIEDDDPATWT
+1323 TQVGIDDNDPKTWT
-1335 RPAPTFGLVQE
+1335 RPAPTFAVVQD
-1346 ILSDWADD
+1346 ILAEWADD
-1354 DARKG
+1354 DARKS

-1366 CLAAVQQ
+1366 CLAAVQH
-1373 LFDHPIFKR
+1373 LFDHPIFR
-1382 TAHVS
+1382 RPAHIS
-1387 VDDFLSRSMR
+1387 VDDFLSQSMR

-1403 PDDIRFVA
+1403 PDAIRFVA

-1433 ADDHQRFRL
+1433 SDDRERFRL

-1459 DRADNILNELITE
+1459 DKSDNILNELITE
-1472 ARKFGLGMVLASQM
+1472 ARKFGLGMILASQM

-1503 LKPMDMKEAKRNAPN
+1503 LKPMDVKEAKRNAPN
-1518 VSVDAQDLLHLAGRG
+1518 VSVDAQDLLQLAGRG

-1544 ARRIQVSSLSSIAA
+1544 ARRIQVTSLSSLERLVAQ
-1558 SIPLSADRDR
+1558 
-1568 AVSPD
+1568 

>member
-1 MPDPIATRI
+1 M
-10 SSVLVE
+10 
-16 ELRDAAERG
+16 
-25 EFGIVVR
+25 
-32 DVKPIDYDVLASAA
+32 
-46 GPIASK
+46 
-52 RGPQLRLALIDQGEA
+52 
-67 VSKNPGSAG
+67 
-76 EGFVSAREEDAVQW
+76 
-90 RNERLRTIAVIAER
+90 
-104 PLSKAAS
+104 
-111 LRDFRDVRESDL
+111 
-123 VRRLCAREAGQAEVA
+123 
-138 WLRTLWD
+138 
-145 VLGRNPRLRIS
+145 LGRNPRLRIS
-156 LRDMVRFADELAS
+156 LRDMVRFADELAG

-176 VIAPRRLHLLGLIP
+176 VFAPRRLHFLGLLP
-190 DARLADEKTDQ
+190 DGRLADEKTDQ
-201 RVLRRLLTNREFV
+201 RVLRRLLANRDFV
-214 DQLRRSTNEDWKRL
+214 DQLKRSTNEDWTRL
-228 RDYGRRLDGPERAA
+228 RDHGRRLEGVERAA

-251 QAAKDGEFSGLDLE
+251 QAAKDGDFSGLDLE
-265 QVSALWRAKVKSG
+265 EAGTLWRAKIKPG
-278 SKAEAGGLPRE
+278 SKAGVGGTPRE

-301 GRDEELADVADEIS
+301 GRDDELADVADEIS
-315 QIASAVLDDD
+315 QIATAALDDE
-325 VRVADQ
+325 VRISDQ
-331 DVKRAGSPD
+331 DVKRAGSAT

-359 TVEDWGG
+359 TAEDWGG
-366 LIEVESERPDA
+366 LIEVESEKPDA
-377 LLEVAAFKN
+377 LLEIAAFKS
-386 WRPTCIEPVL
+386 WTPSRIEPVL
-396 DQLRGFAAEEVVP
+396 KQLRDFAAEEIVP
-409 TGLVA
+409 TGLVT

-423 AVLLPFA
+423 AAMLPFA
-430 SEFAISPIAFLAGKP
+430 SELAISPIAFLAGKP
-445 ALQETLEQYLA
+445 ALQETLERYLA
-456 TYEELLRLASACY
+456 SYEELLRLASACY
-469 QEMVAAADYEA
+469 QEMIAAADYEA

-493 IYRRDDEVEA
+493 IYRREDSVEA

-517 TIVRDVRGLSRT
+517 TIVRDVRGLSRS

-551 LVLPQ
+551 VVLPQ
-556 QTTGLPQSAMLGQAG
+556 HTTGLAQSVMLGQAG
-571 TIGRLPIF
+571 TIGRLPLF
-579 RAAPRGL
+579 KAAPRGL

-591 VRTLADVAH
+591 VRTIADVAH

-628 ALLAGLEADQ
+628 ALLNGLEADQ

-651 VRYTHADTRGWANEI
+651 VRYTHPDTRGWANEI

-684 LVSLSVTPDVMSAA
+684 LVSLSITPDIMAPA
-698 DLERELG
+698 DLQRELAG
-705 MEPAHLAVVFD
+705 EPAHLAVVFD

-776 QRKTPAYVPQVR
+776 QRKTPAYIPQVR
-788 EVKESLDMIAEHATW
+788 DVKESLDAIAEHATW

-823 DRRIDHSRQITTFA
+823 DRRIDRSRQITTFA

-914 LDTPTAARWL
+914 LDTPAAARWL
-924 VAGHHSREKA
+924 VAGHHSKEKA

-940 EEDGGLVV
+940 EEDGGLVI

-963 VNGGVITGRAVG
+963 VNDGVITGRAVG
-975 QVLSTLQ
+975 QVLATLQ
-982 ALAEVFSSEVSSPLA
+982 ALAEVFSAETTSPLA
-997 HPRREVLREHLYTSL
+997 HPRREVLREHLYTAL

-1018 TFVERWHALLEDAF
+1018 DFVERWHALLEDAF

-1045 HVQLASIADTVV
+1045 HVQLASVADTVI
-1057 RSFTTKGGIPIRVET
+1057 RAFTTASGVPIRVET

-1084 TRDQVE
+1084 TRDRID

-1107 PLVAPEMLRRLSV
+1107 PLVAPEMLRRVSAEPSQSEAV
-1120 EPPQDEAA
+1120 EEADSAVADPYAA
-1128 ASDGA
+1128 ASSEAA
-1133 TDADE
+1133 TDA
-1138 PGATGADDG
+1138 AVADD
-1147 AVPPADDIVAV
+1147 AVPPADPGASLVDASGTDIQM
-1158 PNTTAPNPAVPVRHA
+1158 PEIPIDP
-1173 EAPASPA
+1173 S
-1180 AVGAGVRLLDVP
+1180 AGLLDVP
-1192 LGSEHMAS
+1192 LGSEHASS
-1200 RPVIWAPG
+1200 RPVLWAPG

-1230 VLGASIHG
+1230 VLGASIHQ

-1244 TFDFHGDVVFPGTE
+1244 TFDFHGDVTFPGTE

-1323 TGIEDDDPATWT
+1323 AGIEDEDPGTWT
-1335 RPAPTFGLVQE
+1335 RPAPTFGVVQD
-1346 ILSDWADD
+1346 ILGHWADD

-1373 LFDHPIFKR
+1373 LFDHPIFRR

-1453 LGGGDR
+1453 MGGGDR
-1459 DRADNILNELITE
+1459 DRSDNILNELITE

-1518 VSVDAQDLLHLAGRG
+1518 VSVDAQNLLHLAGRG

-1544 ARRIQVSSLSSIAA
+1544 ARRIQVASLSSLAG
-1558 SIPLSADRDR
+1558 ST
-1568 AVSPD
+1568 SP

>member
-1 MPDPIATRI
+1 MADSVASRI

-16 ELRDAAERG
+16 ELRDAAKRG
-25 EFGIVVR
+25 EFGVVVR
-32 DVKPIDYDVLASAA
+32 DVKPLDYVTLAAAA

-52 RGPQLRLALIDQGEA
+52 TGPQLRLALVDQAGA
-67 VSKNPGSAG
+67 V
-76 EGFVSAREEDAVQW
+76 EGAAMREFLSSREEDAVQW
-90 RNERLRTIAVIAER
+90 RNERLRTIAVVTER

-111 LRDFRDVRESDL
+111 LRDFRSIGEVDL
-123 VRRLCAREAGQAEVA
+123 LRRLAGRETAKAEVA

-145 VLGRNPRLRIS
+145 VLGRNARLRIS
-156 LRDMVRFADELAS
+156 LRDMVRFADELEG
-169 ILPIERS
+169 ILPTERS
-176 VIAPRRLHLLGLIP
+176 VLAPRRLHLLGLIP
-190 DARLADEKTDQ
+190 DSRLADEKADQ
-201 RVLRRLLTNREFV
+201 RVLRRLLSNREFV
-214 DQLRRSTNEDWKRL
+214 DQLRRATSEDWARL
-228 RDYGRRLDGPERAA
+228 RDYCRRIEGAERTTAN
-242 AARLARVMR
+242 RLLRAMR
-251 QAAKDGEFSGLDLE
+251 QAAENGDLSQLDLE
-265 QVSALWRAKVKSG
+265 EASALWRAKVKPG
-278 SKAEAGGLPRE
+278 STTGPGGLPRQ
-289 EVERAVSRLLME
+289 EVERAVSRLLMD
-301 GRDEELADVADEIS
+301 GKDSDLSDVAEEIS
-315 QIASAVLDDD
+315 QIASAALEDD

-331 DVKRAGSPD
+331 DVKRAGS
-340 AASVV
+340 AAASSVV

-359 TVEDWGG
+359 TRTEWGG
-366 LIEVESERPDA
+366 LIEVESEKPDA
-377 LLEVAAFKN
+377 LLEVSAFKS
-386 WRPTCIEPVL
+386 WKPFRLEPVL
-396 DQLRGFAAEEVVP
+396 EQLHAFAAEEVVP
-409 TGLVA
+409 TSLVT
-414 EVERLRDLR
+414 EVEHLRDLR
-423 AVLLPFA
+423 AVLLPFSA
-430 SEFAISPIAFLAGKP
+430 ELAISPIAFLAGKP
-445 ALQETLEQYLA
+445 DLQQTVEQYLQ
-456 TYEELLRLASACY
+456 TYEEMLRLASACY
-469 QEMVAAADYEA
+469 QEMISAADYEA

-493 IYRRDDEVEA
+493 VYRREEEVEA
-503 IMSPLHPLYLWRSA
+503 VMSPLHPLYLWRSA
-517 TIVRDVRGLSRT
+517 TIVRDVRGLSGT
-529 LSEREAQ
+529 LSEREAE
-536 TVEEACADEIQLLQI
+536 TVEEACAGEIQLLQI
-551 LVLPQ
+551 LVLPL
-556 QTTGLPQSAMLGQAG
+556 QTTGLAQSTMLGQAG
-571 TIGRLPIF
+571 TIGRLPLF

-591 VRTLADVAH
+591 LRTVGDIAY
-600 RLAMLRPFARAG
+600 RFAMLRPFARAG

-617 VDPPRPTKFVE
+617 VDPPRPGKFIE
-628 ALLAGLEADQ
+628 ALLNGLAADQ
-638 DMGVAGY
+638 EMSVAGY
-645 WGLHVR
+645 WGLHIR
-651 VRYTHADTRGWANEI
+651 VRYTHGDTRGWANEI
-666 GDLNEVV
+666 NDLNETV
-673 REALRRGEERG
+673 REQLRRGEERG
-684 LVSLSVTPDVMSAA
+684 LVSLNVTSELLTPAELV
-698 DLERELG
+698 RELQE
-705 MEPAHLAVVFD
+705 EPAHLAVIFD

-721 STPVARAGVHDLS
+721 STPVARAGIHDLS

-776 QRKTPAYVPQVR
+776 QRKTPAYIPQVR
-788 EVKESLDMIAEHATW
+788 EVREHLDAIAEQATW

-817 GGAEVI
+817 GKAEVI
-823 DRRIDHSRQITTFA
+823 DRRVDRSRQLTTFA
-837 HDLSPFIARL
+837 HDLSPFITRL
-847 DEQLRRTHFLA
+847 DDQLRRTHFLA

-924 VAGHHSREKA
+924 VAGYHSKEKA

-940 EEDGGLVV
+940 EQDGGLVI
-948 DVLEV
+948 DVIEV
-953 KAHDEAIPYT
+953 KAHDEAIPYS
-963 VNGGVITGRAVG
+963 VSDGVITGHAVG
-975 QVLSTLQ
+975 QVLATLQ
-982 ALAEVFSSEVSSPLA
+982 ALAEVFSAEVSSPLA

-1018 TFVERWHALLEDAF
+1018 EFVERWHTLLEDAF
-1032 AGRIAVRLGARIV
+1032 SGRISVRLGGRIV
-1045 HVQLASIADTVV
+1045 HVQLASVANTVSRTFV
-1057 RSFTTKGGIPIRVET
+1057 TAGGIPLRVET

-1090 EDEIPATTARLR
+1090 EAKIPPLGARHPDEPV
-1102 DAPAE
+1102 E
-1107 PLVAPEMLRRLSV
+1107 PLGAPEMLRRV
-1120 EPPQDEAA
+1120 VREPSQIAA
-1128 ASDGA
+1128 EIPEFETDRAEYRHLPSDGSLI
-1133 TDADE
+1133 TPKIKSNE
-1138 PGATGADDG
+1138 TS
-1147 AVPPADDIVAV
+1147 V
-1158 PNTTAPNPAVPVRHA
+1158 
-1173 EAPASPA
+1173 PA
-1180 AVGAGVRLLDVP
+1180 AILPLAVSSSEASAGLLEVP
-1192 LGSEHMAS
+1192 LGSEHISS
-1200 RPVIWAPG
+1200 RPVIWSPG

-1230 VLGASIHG
+1230 VLAASIHR
-1238 FGVPVL
+1238 FGIPVL
-1244 TFDFHGDVVFPGTE
+1244 TFDFHGDVIYPGTK
-1258 STLLSSGSASTVGLN
+1258 STLLSSGSASLVGLN
-1273 PMEIDAHSA
+1273 PMEIDAHTA

-1290 RASLRAMIQRA
+1290 RAALRAMVQRA

-1323 TGIEDDDPATWT
+1323 AGIMDEDPGTWI
-1335 RPAPTFGLVQE
+1335 RPAPTFGVVQD
-1346 ILSDWADD
+1346 ILAEWSDD
-1354 DARKG
+1354 DDRKG

-1373 LFDHPIFKR
+1373 LFDHPMFR
-1382 TAHVS
+1382 RSAHVS
-1387 VDDFLSRSMR
+1387 VDDFLSLSMR

-1433 ADDHQRFRL
+1433 VDDRQRFRL

-1453 LGGGDR
+1453 LGGGER

-1503 LKPMDMKEAKRNAPN
+1503 LKPMDIKEAKRNAPN
-1518 VSVDAQDLLHLAGRG
+1518 VSVDPQELLQLAGRG
-1533 DGYYRDRPSSR
+1533 DGYYRDRPASR
-1544 ARRIQVSSLSSIAA
+1544 ARRIQVASLSALE
-1558 SIPLSADRDR
+1558 PTT
-1568 AVSPD
+1568 VE